1 VQFYLKQ
8 HTDHSGDSPF
18 GDGTP
23 SDETGLNGG
32 AGPNVE
38 NVRWS
43 WWGGQVEEID
53 TPSPTSTFTSALGN
67 LPTQIGNGLSGAL
80 DASNPDATPSSVPS
94 LMGNGLNE
102 AELNQMSMATNEWMS
117 FALVTVGSFLLIG
130 GCLSYWRAVR

>member
-1 VQFYLKQ
+1 M
-8 HTDHSGDSPF
+8 
-18 GDGTP
+18 
-23 SDETGLNGG
+23 NGG

-53 TPSPTSTFTSALGN
+53 TPSPTSTLAATLGN

-80 DASNPDATPSSVPS
+80 DASNPDATASSIPS